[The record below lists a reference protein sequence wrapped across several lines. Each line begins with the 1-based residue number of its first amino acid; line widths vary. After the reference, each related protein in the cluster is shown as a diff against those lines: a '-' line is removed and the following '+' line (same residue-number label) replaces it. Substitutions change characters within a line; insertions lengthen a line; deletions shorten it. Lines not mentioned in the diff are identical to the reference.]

1 MRKFIVSVLVLS
13 GALCAPAVAEISD
26 ETVARYNAAV
36 QANDVPSLLPAAK
49 ALADEAVASPD
60 DRDAALLAFE
70 AAWALCR
77 NGDCEAA
84 IPAAEFAASQPDTG
98 AHPSLADRELLKAF
112 AHWQLKKRRST
123 RADLDTALLTKV
135 EEEPTLL
142 SVAAFQRRYLDDAKE
157 GRSGRLPKS
166 AGEAAAHFYPVRDQ
180 IGDVWAQ
187 AAILAVATEFGIDH
201 NPSTLLKMARL
212 EAEILLIRHV
222 TDDEPD
228 WMERRYL
235 EATAWRSAMDA
246 YLHSENKGADEREF
260 VDEILDDAITDDNHQ
275 HPVGTGPHIKEKPLL
290 CRGAFTRMPRP
301 TYPDDGAWS
310 GYIGAVLV
318 LFDADEDGAKNF
330 RIGASVPTDIF
341 DDAALASVRR
351 LKWEWEGT
359 TRDGEPCL
367 QQRDSVQWPFHFI
380 LR

>member
-1 MRKFIVSVLVLS
+1 MQKSIASALILL
-13 GALCAPAVAEISD
+13 GALCAPALAEISD
-26 ETVARYNAAV
+26 EAVARYNAAA
-36 QANDVPSLLPAAK
+36 QANDVPALLTAAEV
-49 ALADEAVASPD
+49 LAGEAVASPD

-77 NGDCEAA
+77 NGECEAA
-84 IPAAEFAASQPDTG
+84 LAAAEFAASQPDTS

-112 AHWQLKKRRST
+112 AHWQVRKRRST
-123 RADLDTALLTKV
+123 RADLDTALSTRV
-135 EEEPTLL
+135 EGERTLL
-142 SVAAFQRRYLDDAKE
+142 SVAAFQRRYLDDAKQ

-187 AAILAVATEFGIDH
+187 AAILAVATEFGTDH
-201 NPSTLLKMARL
+201 TPATLLKMARV

-235 EATAWRSAMDA
+235 EATAWRNAMDA
-246 YLHSENKGADEREF
+246 YLRSENKGADEREF
-260 VDEILDDAITDDNHQ
+260 VEEILDDAITDDNHQ
-275 HPVGTGPHIKEKPLL
+275 HPVGTGPHIKDDPLL
-290 CRGAFTRMPRP
+290 CRGNFTRMPRP
-301 TYPDDGAWS
+301 TYPDDAAWS
-310 GYIGAVLV
+310 GYIGAVIV
-318 LFDADEDGAKNF
+318 LFDVDEDGAKNV

-351 LKWEWEGT
+351 LKWEWEGS
-359 TRDGEPCL
+359 TRDGESCL
-367 QQRDSVQWPFHFI
+367 QQRDSVQWPFYFV
-380 LR
+380 LE